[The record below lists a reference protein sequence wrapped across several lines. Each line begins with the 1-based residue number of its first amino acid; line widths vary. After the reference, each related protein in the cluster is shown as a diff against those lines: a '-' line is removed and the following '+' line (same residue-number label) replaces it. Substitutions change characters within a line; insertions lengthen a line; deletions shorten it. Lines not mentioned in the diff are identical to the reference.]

1 MGHER
6 SKRPQTAGEE
16 IANAVSHGV
25 ALLASIA
32 LTPVLVAL
40 ALRRND
46 PGAVAGAVVFG
57 VTMSLLYGASTMY
70 HATPHGSR
78 AKLVWRKIDH
88 SAIYLLIAGTYTPFA
103 LSAMR
108 GALGW
113 TLFGIIWTLAVAGV
127 ALKIGPGLR
136 YEKLSLVLY
145 VGMGWLGVIV
155 ARPMASALG
164 YRGLF
169 WVIAGGA
176 LYTSGVV
183 FYVRDRLMYRHFVWH
198 LFVMGGTACH
208 CWAVA
213 AYALA
218 VRA

>member
-1 MGHER
+1 MGNEL
-6 SKRPQTAGEE
+6 SKRPQTQGEE

-40 ALRRND
+40 ALRRDD
-46 PGAVAGAVVFG
+46 PWAVVGAAVFG
-57 VTMSLLYGASTMY
+57 CTMALLYGASTMY

-78 AKLVWRKIDH
+78 AKLIWRKIDH

-103 LSAMR
+103 LSALH

-127 ALKIGPGLR
+127 VLKVGPGLR
-136 YEKLSLVLY
+136 YGKLSVALY
-145 VGMGWLGVIV
+145 VGMGWLGVIA
-155 ARPMASALG
+155 ARPMAHALG

-169 WVIAGGA
+169 WVVAGG
-176 LYTSGVV
+176 LVYTGGVV
-183 FYVRDRLMYRHFVWH
+183 FYVRDRLPYRHFIWH
-198 LFVMGGTACH
+198 LFVIGGTACH
-208 CWAVA
+208 YWAVA
-213 AYALA
+213 RYVLA
-218 VRA
+218 ARA